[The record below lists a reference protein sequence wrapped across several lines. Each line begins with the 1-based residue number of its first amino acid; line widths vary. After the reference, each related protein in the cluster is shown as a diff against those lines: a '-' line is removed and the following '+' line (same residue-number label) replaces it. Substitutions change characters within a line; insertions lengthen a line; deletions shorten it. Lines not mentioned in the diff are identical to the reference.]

1 MARKTFD
8 ELVDEMAAEERA
20 AQAET
25 QETTETV
32 SEPPKDWAQEPP
44 ADWSKPEDKKA
55 DEPPKEEVEDKPA
68 EEPKPEAEAPKADP
82 IIDEIETTNTT
93 IRKRLE
99 KQAKS
104 YEQKLA
110 DKDAEWQKKLDELKA
125 QFEQKKPEVKTR
137 ADFQYDEEYIKY
149 LNQKDVNEILDARDR
164 AKAEKEAAE
173 AAENAKKKAEE
184 EAAAEELKSR
194 QNRFLNNIDQCFDG
208 DAKTTLLKRIQ
219 YANSKGL
226 GELLDANPAAS
237 DYLLSSPK
245 GPIVLAKLLDASQPE
260 YFRRVFPV
268 GGISPLEQFAE
279 LKDIERTAMAER
291 NGQPSVQTTAAPAA
305 PRPKLGKPGAQGSG
319 GTAGDPMVDPKARRD
334 YVRKVMGY

>member
-8 ELVDEMAAEERA
+8 ELVEEYAAEEKA
-20 AQAET
+20 AQNETEPVETPEVEPSVEDNHTEPTPEPEPAPVNEEPKAE
-25 QETTETV
+25 
-32 SEPPKDWAQEPP
+32 
-44 ADWSKPEDKKA
+44 
-55 DEPPKEEVEDKPA
+55 EPPKEE
-68 EEPKPEAEAPKADP
+68 PKADP
-82 IIDEIETTNTT
+82 VIDEIENTNAT

-110 DKDAEWQKKLDELKA
+110 DKDAEWQKKFEEFKS

-137 ADFQYDEEYIKY
+137 DNFEHDEEYVAY
-149 LNQKDVNEILDARDR
+149 LTQQQIDKDR
-164 AKAEKEAAE
+164 AEQQRIKAEQDEEA
-173 AAENAKKKAEE
+173 AKKKAEE
-184 EAAAEELKSR
+184 DAAAAEVKSR
-194 QNRFLNNIDQCFDG
+194 QTRFLNNIEQCFDG
-208 DAKTTLLKRIQ
+208 EARDTFMARLK
-219 YANSKGL
+219 YAHSKGF

-245 GPIVLAKLLDASQPE
+245 GPLVLAKLLDTSNPE

-268 GGISPLEQFAE
+268 GGINPLEQFSE

-291 NGQPSVQTTAAPAA
+291 NGTVEAPAA
-305 PRPKLGKPGAQGSG
+305 LKKPAAIGRPGAQGSG
-319 GTAGDPMVDPKARRD
+319 GTGGNPMSDPKARLD

>member
-8 ELVDEMAAEERA
+8 ELVEEYAAEEKA
-20 AQAET
+20 AQNET
-25 QETTETV
+25 EPVETPEV
-32 SEPPKDWAQEPP
+32 EPPVEDNHTEPTPEPEP
-44 ADWSKPEDKKA
+44 APVNEEPKA
-55 DEPPKEEVEDKPA
+55 DEPPKDEL
-68 EEPKPEAEAPKADP
+68 KADP
-82 IIDEIETTNTT
+82 VIDEIENTNAT

-110 DKDAEWQKKLDELKA
+110 DKDAEWQKKFEEFKS

-137 ADFQYDEEYIKY
+137 DNFEHDEEYVAY
-149 LNQKDVNEILDARDR
+149 LTQQQIDKDR
-164 AKAEKEAAE
+164 AEQQRLKAEQDEEA
-173 AAENAKKKAEE
+173 AKKKAEE
-184 EAAAEELKSR
+184 DAAAAEVKAR
-194 QNRFLNNIDQCFDG
+194 QTRFVNNIEQCFDG
-208 DAKTTLLKRIQ
+208 EARDTFMARLK
-219 YANSKGL
+219 YAHSKGF

-245 GPIVLAKLLDASQPE
+245 GPLVLAKLLDTSNPE

-268 GGISPLEQFAE
+268 GGINPLEQFSE

-291 NGQPSVQTTAAPAA
+291 NGTVEAPAA
-305 PRPKLGKPGAQGSG
+305 LKKPATIGRPGAQGSG
-319 GTAGDPMVDPKARRD
+319 GTGGNPMSDPKARLD